1 MSGRVVNM
9 MRTFRIAPVGM
20 PADIPWAVAL
30 APTQD
35 KKLMMRLLTAASDIG
50 RPFITRRDVPPDR
63 LATLRTAFNN
73 ALKDPALIAEAD
85 KTGRP
90 VSPMTAE
97 EVMEA
102 LEELY
107 AIPKEIVAKT
117 KASLSSAHK

>member
-1 MSGRVVNM
+1 
-9 MRTFRIAPVGM
+9 M